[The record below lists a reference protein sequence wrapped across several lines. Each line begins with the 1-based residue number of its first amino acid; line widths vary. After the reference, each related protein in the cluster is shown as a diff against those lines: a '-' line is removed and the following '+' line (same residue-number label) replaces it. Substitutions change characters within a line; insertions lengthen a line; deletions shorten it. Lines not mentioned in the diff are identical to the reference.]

1 MQALLSSV
9 VSETDEVEG
18 CKATEEK
25 KENTSHKDFK
35 FIITKSSEDYE
46 QAYFQK
52 RFLSAIDNMNDAPK
66 KSPGL
71 GLGYQA
77 VSKDDDDIDVGEE
90 VLVIGGQYQNCQG
103 ILVSFT
109 EENMR
114 AILRLNHHVHYKTT
128 TVPRALIRKLHPSKL
143 L

>member
-1 MQALLSSV
+1 
-9 VSETDEVEG
+9 
-18 CKATEEK
+18 
-25 KENTSHKDFK
+25 
-35 FIITKSSEDYE
+35 
-46 QAYFQK
+46 
-52 RFLSAIDNMNDAPK
+52 MNDAPK

-90 VLVIGGQYQNCQG
+90 VLVIGGEYQNCQG

-114 AILRLNHHVHYKTT
+114 AILRLNHHVHDKTT

-143 L
+143 LQVQLQYILFKIKTKIQFLFKEIRIQKTKRKEEDEVQVEVRKDLDFRKWLRKP